1 MPISVLLADDA
12 TIIRDAIRG
21 LLDSHPEVMVI
32 GEASTFAETIRLME
46 KLKPNIIVMDLHMPN
61 ESRVRP
67 TDVKAQLSKGT
78 SLLLAI
84 SIWNDAD
91 TVALADSFGASK
103 LLNKIDLAETL
114 MPTIVDLLQ
123 PCRSHS
129 ATAGYVVRRVAELL
143 DSGSVVYYILL
154 ALEGPVA
161 GSPAVF
167 PSTTNRSEI

>member
-21 LLDSHPEVMVI
+21 LLDSQPEVMVI

-46 KLKPNIIVMDLHMPN
+46 KLKPNVIVMDLHMPD

-67 TDVKAQLSKGT
+67 MDVKAQLNNGT

-84 SIWNDAD
+84 SVGNDPD
-91 TVALADSFGASK
+91 TIALADSFGASK

-114 MPTIVDLLQ
+114 MPTIIDLLK
-123 PCRSHS
+123 PYRSHS
-129 ATAGYVVRRVAELL
+129 ATA
-143 DSGSVVYYILL
+143 
-154 ALEGPVA
+154 
-161 GSPAVF
+161 
-167 PSTTNRSEI
+167 